1 MTEIQFNEIKERLA
15 KWREERHLT
24 YENQQAGF
32 LGNVYEEVSEY
43 FRAKND
49 LEKIDALCDIVIFCF
64 NSFDLEFKDMVKI
77 YDCDATKI
85 SIVEITDYLTYTI
98 AKFMRKDFKDFNNIY
113 RLVFNCEH
121 LCKNLGFDFYKCML
135 ETIKEIES
143 RKGEYNENLKKFIK
157 DDGSYTESEAC
168 ELARKEFIEYCM
180 KNHKPFDVS
189 QVFSIKY
196 DIIKGCWLIEIYN
209 SRDKNS
215 KEYCLTGS
223 IIKKWYKA
231 DYESCRL

>member
-1 MTEIQFNEIKERLA
+1 MTQREFNLIKERLTD
-15 KWREERHLT
+15 WRNERGLT

-32 LGNVYEEVSEY
+32 LGNVYEELSEY

-64 NSFDLEFKDMVKI
+64 NSFDLEFKEMGKI

-85 SIVEITDYLTYTI
+85 SIVDITDDLTYTT

-135 ETIKEIES
+135 QTIKEIES
-143 RKGEYNENLKKFIK
+143 RTGYYDENLNKFIK
-157 DDGSYTESEAC
+157 DTS
-168 ELARKEFIEYCM
+168 
-180 KNHKPFDVS
+180 
-189 QVFSIKY
+189 
-196 DIIKGCWLIEIYN
+196 
-209 SRDKNS
+209 DKA
-215 KEYCLTGS
+215 KA
-223 IIKKWYKA
+223 KWYKA